1 MSGRRIAVPGW
12 LGERAAKVTSGQRP
26 AAEPRDAATVVLLR
40 PGADGASG
48 AAVGCGGA
56 GNFEVLLLGRA
67 RAMDF
72 APGAHVFPG
81 GSVDPEDSDAG
92 IDWPDDAL
100 DVLGVP
106 PERGRGL
113 IGAAVRET
121 FEECGVRLRADALV
135 PWTRWITPEASDRR
149 YDTWFF
155 VARMPDDQV
164 VDVASAESSTAQWLR
179 PAAALEAARSGE
191 ITLLPPTAV
200 TLAELAACGTVERA
214 LGERRTITPLMPTVV
229 RENDGQAWLA
239 LPEGVEYPL

>member
-1 MSGRRIAVPGW
+1 MSGRRIPVPQW
-12 LGERAAKVTSGQRP
+12 LGERSAKVASGQRP
-26 AAEPRDAATVVLLR
+26 AVEPRDAATVVLLR
-40 PGADGASG
+40 PGADG
-48 AAVGCGGA
+48 
-56 GNFEVLLLGRA
+56 FEVLLLCRT

-81 GSVDPEDSDAG
+81 GSVDPGDSD
-92 IDWPDDAL
+92 IDIDVPD

-113 IGAAVRET
+113 IGAAIRET

-155 VARMPDDQV
+155 VVEMPGDQV
-164 VDVASAESSTAQWLR
+164 ADVGVDARAESDIAVWLR
-179 PAAALEAARSGE
+179 PASALAAARAGE

-200 TLAELAACGTVERA
+200 TLAELAACGTIEEA
-214 LGERRTITPLMPTVV
+214 LGQRRTLTPLMPTVV
-229 RENDGQAWLA
+229 LEDGQAWLD
-239 LPEGVEYPL
+239 LPDGVEYPL

>member
-1 MSGRRIAVPGW
+1 M
-12 LGERAAKVTSGQRP
+12 KVTSGQRP

-40 PGADGASG
+40 PFVDGEG
-48 AAVGCGGA
+48 RG
-56 GNFEVLLLGRA
+56 FEVLLLGRA

-81 GSVDPEDSDAG
+81 GSVDPADRDVD
-92 IDWPDDAL
+92 IDWPFAF

-106 PERGRGL
+106 PDRGRGL

-121 FEECGVRLRADALV
+121 FEECGVRLRADALI

-179 PAAALEAARSGE
+179 PAAALEAARAGE

-200 TLAELAACGTVERA
+200 TLAELAACGTVEQA
-214 LGERRTITPLMPTVV
+214 LGERRTITPLMPAVV
-229 RENDGQAWLA
+229 LADDGQAWLA
-239 LPEGVEYPL
+239 LPDEVDYPL

>member
-1 MSGRRIAVPGW
+1 VTTRIPVPGW

-48 AAVGCGGA
+48 AAAGG
-56 GNFEVLLLGRA
+56 FEVLLLGRA

-81 GSVDPEDSDAG
+81 GSVDPADSDAD
-92 IDWPDDAL
+92 IDRPDDVF

-113 IGAAVRET
+113 IGAAIRET
-121 FEECGVRLRADALV
+121 FEECGVRLLAGALI

-155 VARMPDDQV
+155 VAQMPAGQV
-164 VDVASAESSTAQWLR
+164 AILGSSGRAESDTADWLR
-179 PAAALEAARSGE
+179 PDAALEAARAGE

-200 TLAELAACGTVERA
+200 TLAELAACGTVEEAMRQ
-214 LGERRTITPLMPTVV
+214 RRTLTPVMPAVV
-229 RENDGQAWLA
+229 VEDGEAWLA
-239 LPEGVEYPL
+239 LPDEVDYPL

>member
-1 MSGRRIAVPGW
+1 VTTRIPVPGW
-12 LGERAAKVTSGQRP
+12 LGERSVKVVSGQG
-26 AAEPRDAATVVLLR
+26 AVAEPRDAATVVLLR
-40 PGADGASG
+40 PF
-48 AAVGCGGA
+48 AAGEGG
-56 GNFEVLLLGRA
+56 GFEVLLLGRA

-81 GSVDPEDSDAG
+81 GSVDPEDSDAE
-92 IDWPDDAL
+92 IDWPDDAFG
-100 DVLGVP
+100 VLGVP

-155 VARMPDDQV
+155 AARMPGDQV

-179 PAAALEAARSGE
+179 PAAALEAARAGE

-214 LGERRTITPLMPTVV
+214 LGERRTITPLMPAVV
-229 RENDGQAWLA
+229 LADDGQAWLA